1 MATRYENLSGVNANY
16 IDGTFASLSQVAAG
30 QSIMLLGAAEKGLS
44 GTPYLVQDL
53 GAVSDEFGSASPLS
67 ILASQVSDIQSA
79 NVFVT
84 RIGGKQSHFIIERE
98 ILDSSEREIVLRI
111 SPTERGASSVFA
123 DIKVA
128 LLPFTEGTTIRQRVL
143 LFNADTEVVI
153 FDSEE
158 ILSLDDSLFEV
169 EINTEVGEIIFSK
182 PASYAPDLTTSD
194 KVIAEGKKDP
204 RSLYTISELESL
216 QGLMNANTLG
226 AGSLGQLKTLKD
238 TNDVENVYAST
249 LTAVTLGSTF
259 NQGIVAASLTNFV
272 GSKAGEA
279 SEFMTQNERFAA
291 IESAYDTLEDAGID
305 FMYCDG
311 CFADTKTI
319 PASGLSSTAFERWD
333 SDYLGTAHKLSVS
346 GQSFVTMFASPDP
359 LNANHVV
366 SAGTIITHG
375 GQTVKLVPHA
385 SSVELGLLLSLND
398 IRFVEGTASTLS
410 SEEYFGSDGR
420 LKTII
425 SSSDFNQG
433 ATLSCGMFD
442 VVLTNPSAL
451 AGATLTTFTGAEDI
465 DLKKLFKLNGDST
478 GGTHPVDKAVL
489 THFDLTGELVPD
501 DVLDSLIEVR
511 DGVYRL
517 HEDAFAREVSF
528 AHQAASMA
536 HTSSTEYKST
546 IAVVPTSRPRGGLRQ
561 LARWAGTAPTYK
573 IDSNGDL
580 VVESNG
586 TGFMGTKH
594 LYGDAAYR
602 TADSGI
608 GLAYGGLM
616 KNTAGFGIDSSKE
629 ELDSRGFPID
639 LGKHLLVVGAY
650 GVVSV
655 QGSGR
660 SPSFAVS
667 NLGPKLIQRLT
678 ELPVN
683 EEPIGP
689 VNGVLPGVSTTGAI
703 SSRALLNDLA
713 LGRVVMIGADG
724 SIANLRTAA
733 LPSSDYTRVSTIR
746 AANLVCDAVR
756 SVSLRYLGRAFSDA
770 QLAALDAELA
780 GTMRSLKVDG
790 SIQDGSVRTSA
801 SRADRINGRL
811 NLKVQFVPPLSIEA
825 ITIDLTVSAPQA

>member
-1 MATRYENLSGVNANY
+1 MATRYENLSGVSANY

-67 ILASQVSDIQSA
+67 VLASQVSDVQDA

-84 RIGGKQSHFIIERE
+84 RIGGKQSHFILERE
-98 ILDSSEREIVLRI
+98 IEGSAEREIILRI
-111 SPTERGASSVFA
+111 SPVERGDASVFE
-123 DIKVA
+123 DVKVA
-128 LLPFTEGTTIRQRVL
+128 FLPFTEGDTIRQRVV
-143 LFNADTEVVI
+143 LFNSETEAVI

-158 ILSLDDSLFEV
+158 VLSVDDSLFEV
-169 EINTEVGEIIFSK
+169 EMNPEVGEIFISTTTNVSA
-182 PASYAPDLTTSD
+182 PAGNLVKDQ
-194 KVIAEGKKDP
+194 GKKDP
-204 RSLYTISELESL
+204 RSIYTISQLDSL
-216 QGLMNANTLG
+216 SDLISDTSFGDGALG
-226 AGSLGQLKTLKD
+226 SIHRYG
-238 TNDVENVYAST
+238 NVYADST
-249 LTAVTLGSTF
+249 AATLSASQVIGGVTLS
-259 NQGIVAASLTNFV
+259 NFI
-272 GSKAGEA
+272 GSKEG
-279 SEFMTQNERFAA
+279 SGSNFMSHCERFAA

-311 CFADTKTI
+311 CYADVATI
-319 PASGLSSTAFERWD
+319 PASGLSSAEMSRWD
-333 SDYLGTAHKLSVS
+333 SEYLGTAHKVSVS

-359 LNANHVV
+359 LNADHVV
-366 SAGTIITHG
+366 AAGTAATIFSSGSQRNVTA
-375 GQTVKLVPHA
+375 TVHA
-385 SSVELGLLLSLND
+385 DSRELGLLLSLHD
-398 IRFVEGTASTLS
+398 IRISQDATLGASTIV
-410 SEEYFGSDGR
+410 SEEYLNSEGR
-420 LKTII
+420 I
-425 SSSDFNQG
+425 SVNITANTAQG
-433 ATLSCGMFD
+433 FSVNT
-442 VVLTNPSAL
+442 SAF
-451 AGATLTTFTGAEDI
+451 TLTVAGGVNAAASFSGASTML
-465 DLKKLFKLNGDST
+465 DLKGLFKVNGGDLGDHDVNKNT
-478 GGTHPVDKAVL
+478 KAVL
-489 THFDLTGELVPD
+489 THYDLTGELVPD

-536 HTSSTEYKST
+536 HTSSTEYKAT
-546 IAVVPTSRPRGGLRQ
+546 IAVVPTTRPRGGLRQ
-561 LARWAGTAPTYK
+561 LSRWAGKAPTYK
-573 IDSNGDL
+573 IDNNGDL

-586 TGFMGTKH
+586 TGFMGLKH
-594 LYGDAAYR
+594 LYGNSAYR
-602 TADSGI
+602 PATSGT

-616 KNTAGFGIDSSKE
+616 KNTEGFGIDSSKE
-629 ELDSRGFPID
+629 ELDSRGLPVD

-667 NLGPKLIQRLT
+667 NLGPKLIQRLV

>member
-1 MATRYENLSGVNANY
+1 MATRYENLSGVSANY

-67 ILASQVSDIQSA
+67 VLASQVSDVQDA

-84 RIGGKQSHFIIERE
+84 RIGGKQSHFILERE
-98 ILDSSEREIVLRI
+98 IKDSAEREIILRI
-111 SPTERGASSVFA
+111 SPVERGDASVFA
-123 DIKVA
+123 DVKVA
-128 LLPFTEGTTIRQRVL
+128 LLPFTEGDTIRQRVV
-143 LFNADTEVVI
+143 LFNSETEAVI

-158 ILSLDDSLFEV
+158 VLSVDDSLFEV
-169 EINTEVGEIIFSK
+169 EMNPEVGEIFISTTDDVSA
-182 PASYAPDLTTSD
+182 PAGSAV
-194 KVIAEGKKDP
+194 KGQGEKDP
-204 RSLYTISELESL
+204 RSIYTISDLDSL
-216 QGLMNANTLG
+216 SDLISSTTFG
-226 AGSLGQLKTLKD
+226 AGALDNIKRYDDVYSGSD
-238 TNDVENVYAST
+238 TAAALT
-249 LTAVTLGSTF
+249 LTSHFSGAGTLS
-259 NQGIVAASLTNFV
+259 NFI
-272 GSKAGEA
+272 GSKEG
-279 SEFMTQNERFAA
+279 SGSNFMSHCERFAA

-311 CFADTKTI
+311 CYADVATI
-319 PASGLSSTAFERWD
+319 PASGLSSAEMSRWD
-333 SDYLGTAHKLSVS
+333 SEYLGTAHKVSVS

-359 LNANHVV
+359 LNADHVV
-366 SAGTIITHG
+366 AAGTIITHG
-375 GQTVKLVPHA
+375 GQTVKIVPHQN
-385 SSVELGLLLSLND
+385 SLELGLLLSLND
-398 IRFVEGTASTLS
+398 IRFEKAGTTSTLS
-410 SEEYFGSDGR
+410 KEEYFGSDGR
-420 LKTII
+420 LKTVI
-425 SSSDFNQG
+425 SSSDFNS
-433 ATLSCGMFD
+433 ATTLSCGMFD
-442 VVLTNPSAL
+442 VVLTAPSAL
-451 AGATLTTFTGAEDI
+451 SGATLTNFTTSSSV
-465 DLKKLFKLNGDST
+465 DLRKLFKLNGDAT
-478 GGTHPVDKAVL
+478 GGAHSVSKAVL
-489 THFDLTGELVPD
+489 THYDLTGELVPD

-536 HTSSTEYKST
+536 HTSSTEYKAT
-546 IAVVPTSRPRGGLRQ
+546 IAVVPTTRPRGGLRQ
-561 LARWAGTAPTYK
+561 LSRWAGKAPTYK
-573 IDSNGDL
+573 IDNNGDL

-586 TGFMGTKH
+586 TGFMGLKH
-594 LYGDAAYR
+594 LYGNSAYR
-602 TADSGI
+602 PATSGT

-616 KNTAGFGIDSSKE
+616 KNTEGFGIDSSKE
-629 ELDSRGFPID
+629 ELDSRGLPVD

-667 NLGPKLIQRLT
+667 NLGPKLIQRLV